1 MVSDMPLISMKL
13 VKRSVCRVPPCHS
26 PPPLPFSYPLGSN
39 ANAKRSIKM
48 IPATVAPLLQ
58 VATLDS
64 VRNLF
69 KFVSRTYALRVR
81 VCVRVCDRVCVAFV
95 ITLD

>member
-13 VKRSVCRVPPCHS
+13 VKRSVCRVPPCLS
-26 PPPLPFSYPLGSN
+26 PPLLPFSYPLVSN

-58 VATLDS
+58 VARLDW

-69 KFVSRTYALRVR
+69 KFVSRTYAVRVR
-81 VCVRVCDRVCVAFV
+81 VCVRVYE
-95 ITLD
+95 